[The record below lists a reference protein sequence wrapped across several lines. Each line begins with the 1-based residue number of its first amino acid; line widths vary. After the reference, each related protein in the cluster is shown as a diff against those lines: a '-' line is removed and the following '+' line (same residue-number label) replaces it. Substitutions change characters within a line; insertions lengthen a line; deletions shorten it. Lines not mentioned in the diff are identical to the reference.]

1 MFHIS
6 FWLLRVLEH
15 DEGVSY
21 FVFVSEKLVGGWL
34 LFVSTTFNINL
45 AKYIFK
51 TETETQKVEFFAHEI
66 AQLSCTFFF
75 SFFSSLKLRKY

>member
-34 LFVSTTFNINL
+34 LLVSMTFNINL

-51 TETETQKVEFFAHEI
+51 TETETQKVKFF

-75 SFFSSLKLRKY
+75 SFFFFFKLRKY